1 MMEIK
6 TTTQI
11 GNKNNKLSM
20 MSHNKKTNDDFNEYR
35 KKKWVAVDDILKEIR
50 IIDKWHSTHR
60 TQNLLKLLQRELR
73 EIEQK

>member
-6 TTTQI
+6 TGKEI
-11 GNKNNKLSM
+11 
-20 MSHNKKTNDDFNEYR
+20 NDFFESGMCPDSFSNPPIEFYY
-35 KKKWVAVDDILKEIR
+35 KQKWVAVDDILKEIR